1 MPNFNR
7 IRQLLGMN
15 SGSGMGDVQRAD
27 APYRS
32 LPVMSQGYGS
42 PQNDQVAQ
50 TLQDVNT
57 NMAQQGL
64 PAQNVS
70 PQDIDNYNKAM
81 QLGMTA
87 SGIVSKPALLPQ
99 LSISP
104 EQAME
109 NYQRAINAQGP
120 AGLSTPTSARMLPED
135 LEDTIDLSKKQGLYS
150 GGRVRSRR

>member
-70 PQDIDNYNKAM
+70 PQDVDNFNKAM
-81 QLGMTA
+81 QLGTTI
-87 SGIVSKPALLPQ
+87 SGGLSNPALRPQ
-99 LSISP
+99 LSMDP
-104 EQAME
+104 AQAME
-109 NYQRAINAQGP
+109 NYQRVINEQGP
-120 AGLSTPTSARMLPED
+120 AGLSQPSSARMLPED
-135 LEDTIDLSKKQGLYS
+135 LEDTVDLSKKQKLSS
-150 GGRVRSRR
+150 GGRVRSR